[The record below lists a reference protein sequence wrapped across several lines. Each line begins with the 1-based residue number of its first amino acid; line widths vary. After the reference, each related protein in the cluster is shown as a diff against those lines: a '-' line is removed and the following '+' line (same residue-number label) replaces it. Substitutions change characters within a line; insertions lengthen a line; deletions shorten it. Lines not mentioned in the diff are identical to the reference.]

1 MITIR
6 RTKDIFVIDKTL
18 TRHLWDW
25 WGINKPDWTTS
36 KSYWWYGYD
45 KYGWMS
51 YAALRV
57 HDEES
62 MYLGPTY
69 VKQEYRGQGLQTK
82 FLAKRI
88 VFAKQLGFKKLLSS
102 TSIDNYPSSNNL
114 IKHKFYLREPWFGIE
129 AGSLYW
135 QKDI

>member
-6 RTKDIFVIDKTL
+6 KTKDIFAIDKSL
-18 TRHLWDW
+18 TRHLWDF
-25 WGINKPDWTTS
+25 WGVPKPDWTTS

-45 KYGWMS
+45 KYGWMA

-69 VKQEYRGQGLQTK
+69 VKQEYRGKGIQNK

-88 VFAKQLGFKKLLSS
+88 AFAKELGFKKLLSS

-114 IKHKFYLREPWFGIE
+114 IKNKFYLRPAWFGIE
-129 AGSLYW
+129 PGSLYW